1 MLRVRADNPTNK
13 MKTTI
18 TSTLA
23 ILGLCTGLAT
33 AVYSQAPDGS
43 TSPVTQRDAYGNI
56 IVMPPYSVRSDV
68 PRALE
73 MVPLNVGPEFAGQQ
87 VDMLFWVDKN
97 GRAYNIDADTSNLP
111 DRYTNVR
118 TASLV
123 TQLAVAISGWKFEPA
138 HDANGNAIERHVR
151 LPISMTDQSSSASS
165 VSYTSN

>member
-1 MLRVRADNPTNK
+1 

-33 AVYSQAPDGS
+33 AAYSQAPDYTS
-43 TSPVTQRDAYGNI
+43 TPAPQRDANGAI
-56 IVMPPYSVRSDV
+56 VVMPPYAVRSDI
-68 PRALE
+68 PQPLE
-73 MVPLNVGPEFAGQQ
+73 TIPLNVGPEYAGRQ

-111 DRYTNVR
+111 DRYTNVK

-138 HDANGNAIERHVR
+138 HDANGNAIDRHVR
-151 LPISMTDQSSSASS
+151 LPISMTDQTSSTVA
-165 VSYTSN
+165 YTSN